1 MAESAVATKTSSD
14 KAPAAPQPAAPEKVR
29 AGGPTMQ
36 GMSPQEMQQRFGN
49 AGTAQ
54 AIAEQEVVLSP
65 FEAIAPARE
74 GVADRARTSKRHPE
88 ASVPVDAAQD
98 AAIEAPVEQK
108 RGAAS
113 KTVTEIDK
121 VETKEIKRSA
131 GDGFEAELRAAL
143 LAAVPIPENEDEA
156 KATIEKGG
164 SDASATLRG
173 GVDSEGNKTG
183 PLADATAEA
192 APLEEAT
199 SVEAEAKPED
209 QDAPEEVELA
219 TENVGDAP
227 APVASD
233 SVVPPPIS
241 DSKLD
246 YSDHSASTDQVMA
259 ENEIT
264 DEQLAKGN
272 EPEFNETL
280 GTKEE
285 AANRAQSGAEAF
297 RESEAGTRESA
308 GSKAS
313 KTMAGGLTGFHSS
326 RTNEIGDVVDTQDS
340 TKSED
345 ERERRRI
352 TNKIVKVKDD
362 TQEDV
367 EKILDK
373 MEDQASTR
381 FEIGLADAEKAYE
394 KSFDDNLGGVN
405 FFGAFRIGEDT
416 DRAFRKG
423 REAYEAKVDTAIT
436 AVVRI
441 VNAALKRAERRVA
454 KGKKEVDDFVEGL
467 DESVKQFGVEAQDS
481 VAADFDEM
489 ESSIESRKSGLI
501 ETLVAQ
507 YQASQERVAAME
519 ERLRLENMSIWDRI
533 YEQTVGLAKK
543 ILEFKDL
550 LLSILGEAG
559 EVVKAI
565 IADPIAFLK
574 NLIAGI
580 VGGLNLFKDNIVEHL
595 KGGLMGWLVGSL
607 QSAGLE
613 LPTSFD
619 LKGIFQLIFGIL
631 GVTYGIIREKAVK
644 LLGEKVVGRLEQT
657 AEIFIVLAT
666 EGPAGVWQMFVE
678 QMGDVKEMIMGEIRG
693 FVIEKIIIAGIT
705 WLISLMNPASAFF
718 KAVKAIYDIVMFFIE
733 RGQQIMALV
742 NTIIGAIGEIVAGN
756 VEGMSKAVEN
766 VLARLLPVAISFLA
780 SLLGLGGIT
789 DKIREIVEKIRDKV
803 DAVVDWI
810 IAKAVKLAQKIGD
823 LLPGGKERKAKREA
837 EAAKDEEPDYDDP
850 EKEAKVAAA
859 LAAIDEEV
867 ERLGPV
873 IGFKEAQQIKDRVK
887 AEHSVLTDLVLSL
900 ENGTWVFRYVASP
913 GKDKSVRSGLWT
925 IEVYANRAELNIE
938 EVEEY
943 LGARIESRDGGQWF
957 YNPESLDFVHERGT
971 IPAQM
976 FESEFVIGETVS
988 EEGPNGEHE
997 IQVSPQATGVF
1008 DDPDY
1013 QNAENKAVRAEA
1025 LKRKMENKQGFDKG
1039 DERYV
1044 AVSNIHNN
1052 ANEEMSEVASRRAM
1066 EHLDP
1071 EAEWKDPTTPGKG
1084 KQKEFDASYEMGDG
1098 TSASV
1103 ENKANNAARGS
1114 AKVDEDDVEQTHPRY
1129 NRRTAEILGEKAE
1142 EETNDARA
1150 EEMQDT
1156 SEKMIEDM
1164 DDNKFSSYVASTKTG
1179 TNKGE
1184 RGPGGERPAG
1194 AGVVTIKKS
1203 RQDI

>member
-219 TENVGDAP
+219 TEKVGDAP
-227 APVASD
+227 ASVASD

-285 AANRAQSGAEAF
+285 AANHAQSGAEAF

-373 MEDQASTR
+373 MEEQASTR

-394 KSFDDNLGGVN
+394 KSFDDNLGGIN

-423 REAYEAKVDTAIT
+423 REAYETKVDTAIT

-467 DESVKQFGVEAQDS
+467 DESVKQFGVEAQES

-705 WLISLMNPASAFF
+705 WLISLLNPASAFF
-718 KAVKAIYDIVMFFIE
+718 KACKAIYDIVMFFIE
-733 RGQQIMALV
+733 RGQQIMELV

-789 DKIREIVEKIRDKV
+789 DKIREIVDKIRDKV

-823 LLPGGKERKAKREA
+823 LLPGGKERKAKRKA
-837 EAAKDEEPDYDDP
+837 EAAKEVDYDDP
-850 EKEAKVAAA
+850 EKEAKVTAA
-859 LAAIDEEV
+859 LADIPIKAENYGGSLTDEEV
-867 ERLGPV
+867 ELL
-873 IGFKEAQQIKDRVK
+873 I
-887 AEHSVLTDLVLSL
+887 AEVRDEHPILSSLTA
-900 ENGTWVFRYVASP
+900 ENDGEFWLFHYTASP
-913 GKDKSVRSGLWT
+913 RGPAAKVEVENDWPDAPRVLYKQGTVKNKEDASEVGSSYGGTSGYVIDKTGNAWSAALQPMSPGERKPKWSKLDSFTDVAERKAHILNGGSRVSSPNDETKQAVLDDYKTRTAAQDEDGKYYLEDGNGIREEVVRLDPVDGQERKPPEILLDRTTGRPMRDYSPEQIAEITAAAPGQERETLKTSIEPEGAHLDRNDPQTINFGHTPEYKNEFQDEAARRVRSGYVDDEGT
-925 IEVYANRAELNIE
+925 VHPAEPG
-938 EVEEY
+938 Y
-943 LGARIESRDGGQWF
+943 SAADQRRF
-957 YNPESLDFVHERGT
+957 
-971 IPAQM
+971 AQDPDHY
-976 FESEFVIGETVS
+976 EA
-988 EEGPNGEHE
+988 EGPNRNQSHHWENNDPMFRE
-997 IQVSPQATGVF
+997 ERVNAIAAEQV
-1008 DDPDY
+1008 
-1013 QNAENKAVRAEA
+1013 R
-1025 LKRKMENKQGFDKG
+1025 RKNNR
-1039 DERYV
+1039 ER
-1044 AVSNIHNN
+1044 
-1052 ANEEMSEVASRRAM
+1052 
-1066 EHLDP
+1066 
-1071 EAEWKDPTTPGKG
+1071 K
-1084 KQKEFDASYEMGDG
+1084 
-1098 TSASV
+1098 
-1103 ENKANNAARGS
+1103 
-1114 AKVDEDDVEQTHPRY
+1114 
-1129 NRRTAEILGEKAE
+1129 
-1142 EETNDARA
+1142 
-1150 EEMQDT
+1150 
-1156 SEKMIEDM
+1156 
-1164 DDNKFSSYVASTKTG
+1164 
-1179 TNKGE
+1179 
-1184 RGPGGERPAG
+1184 
-1194 AGVVTIKKS
+1194 
-1203 RQDI
+1203 